1 MNRATCPALR
11 VRWAGP
17 AVLSVLIALAAT
29 PRTVTAAV
37 ATSAPPP
44 FPVAAA
50 VTATSAATQLCWAEA
65 LAYAEA
71 WKAYIDAL
79 QNYYNSL
86 PGGTEQEIMDAAR
99 RLDEAASRVWDA
111 GWKLIFCLGKYI
123 IF

>member
-1 MNRATCPALR
+1 MNRATSPALR

-17 AVLSVLIALAAT
+17 AVVSVLIALAAT
-29 PRTVTAAV
+29 PRTVTAAL
-37 ATSAPPP
+37 ATSTPPAV
-44 FPVAAA
+44 PVAAA
-50 VTATSAATQLCWAEA
+50 VTSTATQLCWAEA

-71 WKAYIDAL
+71 WKEYIDAL
-79 QNYYNSL
+79 QNYYNAL

-111 GWKLIFCLGKYI
+111 GWKLISCLGKYI

>member
-1 MNRATCPALR
+1 MNRATSPALR

-17 AVLSVLIALAAT
+17 AVVSVLIALAAT
-29 PRTVTAAV
+29 PRAVTAAV

-44 FPVAAA
+44 VPVAAA
-50 VTATSAATQLCWAEA
+50 VTSTATQLCWAEA

-79 QNYYNSL
+79 QDYYNAL

-111 GWKLIFCLGKYI
+111 GWKLISCLGKYI